1 MWTKGAAS
9 PSCSPS
15 SPKNFARAC
24 PSCCRPGQYFGVWK
38 AGKTRHI
45 LPVHRRDGR
54 RHMPSGAGQSPQI
67 EKNRKADMAVMVMS
81 AFFDGSISSAKGQPQ
96 SGGSS
101 APAKRRRAAGGTR
114 KESFSGPAEKAC
126 SRSSRS
132 PSLYE
137 PFPKKVDRE
146 GHREPPIPASG
157 LTRHDE
163 EEEGSVAC
171 AGDSGYRQQ
180 GQWPPVSQSC
190 FRSRFP
196 GYRRPGP
203 RPHRTRGRPWR
214 NGGYGAA

>member
-9 PSCSPS
+9 PSRSPS

-67 EKNRKADMAVMVMS
+67 EKNRKADMTMMVMS
-81 AFFDGSISSAKGQPQ
+81 AFFDGSLSSAKGQPQ
-96 SGGSS
+96 SGGPS
-101 APAKRRRAAGGTR
+101 APATTTRCRGTR
-114 KESFSGPAEKAC
+114 KASFSGPAEKAC
-126 SRSSRS
+126 RRSSRS
-132 PSLYE
+132 PSLHE

-190 FRSRFP
+190 FISRFP
-196 GYRRPGP
+196 GYRRPWP
-203 RPHRTRGRPWR
+203 HPHRTRGRPWR

>member
-1 MWTKGAAS
+1 MRGGGPPFVDKRCGLPLAL
-9 PSCSPS
+9 PS

-67 EKNRKADMAVMVMS
+67 EKNRKADMTMMVMS
-81 AFFDGSISSAKGQPQ
+81 AFFDGSLSSAKGQPQ
-96 SGGSS
+96 SGGPS
-101 APAKRRRAAGGTR
+101 APATTTRCRGTR
-114 KESFSGPAEKAC
+114 KASFSGPAEKAC
-126 SRSSRS
+126 RRSSRS
-132 PSLYE
+132 PSLHE

-163 EEEGSVAC
+163 EEEGSVA
-171 AGDSGYRQQ
+171 RRRLR
-180 GQWPPVSQSC
+180 VSA
-190 FRSRFP
+190 
-196 GYRRPGP
+196 
-203 RPHRTRGRPWR
+203 T
-214 NGGYGAA
+214 GAMAPCLTVLF